1 MATDIAIGK
10 VETSEGD
17 VWAVRADGS
26 RVELQAGDQVFQGDL
41 LETGDNGAVGVTF
54 ADGSAFSLGG
64 NGEMTIDQLVYDPL
78 SQTGESFFSVVQGT
92 FSFVSGAIAKTN
104 PDAMTVETPVA
115 TIGVRG
121 TKVVGQAG
129 PEGTDN
135 SFTLM
140 KEDDGQVGEIIV
152 YNESGVQVLN
162 RPGETVSIN
171 FRTDGVPDP
180 VTLSLQDVGAKYV
193 ATLRALPQTDHDT
206 GRNTDDEFGPGASE
220 VDQVLDASM
229 DEEAGPDLPDE
240 AAMDE
245 EGTGEEPVLDQEI
258 EAIEEFE
265 EVAGPGEPVFD
276 EAGPPVEGLEEGFRA
291 GPEGP
296 FPGAPAGMSEAIA
309 EEVAGPPQDGV
320 QEVPMPGDI
329 MRMLATASPETVDRV
344 ISALQQMTGATT
356 IELVPEAGSLFG
368 GTAAGIDNTVL
379 SGPTGDQDTANAS
392 SEDDDNDNDEAV
404 VASEVVDDII
414 LPGGDDDDDEESDD
428 DDDEESEDD
437 DDGDNLVLGGDDDDT
452 LNGSDDVDTIYG
464 GKGDD
469 TIVGGAGGDVIDGG
483 EDKDLIYGDAGA
495 DSILGG
501 KGDDT
506 IHGGAGNDVID
517 GGEDKDLIYGGD
529 GADSIL
535 GGKNDDTIHGGA
547 GDDVIDG
554 GADKD
559 LIYGGAGADSILGGE
574 NDDTIHGG
582 AGNDN
587 LDGGG
592 DKDTIHGD
600 AGDDVIRGGDK
611 DDTLYGGTGDDVI
624 DGGEDDDFIESGAGA
639 DSLTGGTGKD
649 TFSFQ
654 GTGDGYQKSGNGVA
668 SAAELASADL
678 ITDFT
683 SGEDTLLLN
692 SAGFGNISTLIDG
705 ANYVEIDDTYDGTN
719 AGIVSGVPSIIKDGD
734 GTIYYDDNGT
744 GDGYTIVARTDGQI
758 EMSDIDVETV

>member
-78 SQTGESFFSVVQGT
+78 SQSGESFFSVVQGT

-258 EAIEEFE
+258 EAFEEFE
-265 EVAGPGEPVFD
+265 EVAGPGDPVFE
-276 EAGPPVEGLEEGFRA
+276 EAGPPVEGFSDEFA
-291 GPEGP
+291 TGPEDL
-296 FPGAPAGMSEAIA
+296 PAGVVA
-309 EEVAGPPQDGV
+309 EGVAGPPSGDA
-320 QEVPMPGDI
+320 QEVALPSDVMQ
-329 MRMLATASPETVDRV
+329 MLATASPETVDRV
-344 ISALQQMTGATT
+344 ISTLQQMTGATT

-379 SGPTGDQDTANAS
+379 SGSTGDQDTTDS
-392 SEDDDNDNDEAV
+392 SSDDDDNDNDEGPAPIV
-404 VASEVVDDII
+404 SANEVA
-414 LPGGDDDDDEESDD
+414 GDTLT
-428 DDDEESEDD
+428 
-437 DDGDNLVLGGDDDDT
+437 GTDDDDT
-452 LNGSDDVDTIYG
+452 IYGGAGDDLIDGGEDHDTLYGQAGHDTIYG

-469 TIVGGAGGDVIDGG
+469 TIDGG
-483 EDKDLIYGDAGA
+483 IGD
-495 DSILGG
+495 
-501 KGDDT
+501 
-506 IHGGAGNDVID
+506 DVID

-600 AGDDVIRGGDK
+600 AGDDIIRGGDK

-624 DGGEDDDFIESGAGA
+624 DGGADDDFIDGGAGA

-705 ANYVEIDDTYDGTN
+705 ANYVEIEDTYDGTN